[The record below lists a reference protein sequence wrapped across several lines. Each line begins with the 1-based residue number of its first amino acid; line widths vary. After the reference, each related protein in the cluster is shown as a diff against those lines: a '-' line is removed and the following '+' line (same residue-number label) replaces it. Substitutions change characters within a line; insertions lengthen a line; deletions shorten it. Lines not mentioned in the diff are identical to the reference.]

1 MQWDGGRVGS
11 ARDLKIGALCTGY
24 AIKLQFLSIC
34 ATLPAH
40 LSRRGSALLL
50 SHSLCRTLAHLDSLS
65 LSLSLSLFVQ
75 CSRKRVC
82 CVECASVLCNLLV
95 LCPLI
100 CVVYLTQMPHKNNK
114 QNNNNNRESFM
125 HMQSPHTYTHA
136 HTHRRTAALCINVRG
151 AATYAGVAW
160 CINLALKCMQHIYIC
175 TLHTSPT
182 LKQCQVVQAVRRGVR
197 VRGKGKGNVL
207 AAKRSQLQ
215 ARRHNLQLGS
225 GTAQHNTT
233 KSRKTT
239 TEERRQKKVKSRN
252 KRRTRRSKC
261 SVAFINSKSWQA
273 PWHFFV
279 AYF

>member
-1 MQWDGGRVGS
+1 MPLNCNSFRFALRCQPIYLAVALPCYFHILS
-11 ARDLKIGALCTGY
+11 AALSLT
-24 AIKLQFLSIC
+24 S
-34 ATLPAH
+34 TL
-40 LSRRGSALLL
+40 
-50 SHSLCRTLAHLDSLS
+50 SLCPSLS
-65 LSLSLSLFVQ
+65 FSFFVQ

-114 QNNNNNRESFM
+114 QNNNNNSRESFM
-125 HMQSPHTYTHA
+125 HMQSPHTYTYA

-182 LKQCQVVQAVRRGVR
+182 LKQCQVVQAVARGVR

-239 TEERRQKKVKSRN
+239 TEERRQTKSQVE
-252 KRRTRRSKC
+252 K
-261 SVAFINSKSWQA
+261 
-273 PWHFFV
+273 
-279 AYF
+279 